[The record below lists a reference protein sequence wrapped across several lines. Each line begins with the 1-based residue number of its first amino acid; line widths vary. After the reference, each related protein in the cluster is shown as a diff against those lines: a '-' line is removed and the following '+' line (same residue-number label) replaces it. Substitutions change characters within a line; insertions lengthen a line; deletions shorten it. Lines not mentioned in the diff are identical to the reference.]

1 MKTNSLSQLQST
13 ENFEPLNEVE
23 NLVTLQ
29 KDAVDP
35 IIKKNGRGQKKK
47 LQQQCKKLTIEKLKE
62 NKKQKQE
69 DLKREKPNM
78 LLYPAPTLW
87 QKRFSKSSLMIY

>member
-1 MKTNSLSQLQST
+1 
-13 ENFEPLNEVE
+13 
-23 NLVTLQ
+23 LVTLQ

-62 NKKQKQE
+62 KKIQKQE

-78 LLYPAPTLW
+78 LL
-87 QKRFSKSSLMIY
+87 

>member
-1 MKTNSLSQLQST
+1 MKTNSSSQLHST
-13 ENFEPLNEVE
+13 ENFEPLNEDE

-29 KDAVDP
+29 KDDVDP

-47 LQQQCKKLTIEKLKE
+47 LQQQCKNLTIEKLKQK
-62 NKKQKQE
+62 KKQKQE

-78 LLYPAPTLW
+78 LL
-87 QKRFSKSSLMIY
+87 